1 MSSGRNPKIYV
12 FDVDGTLTPPCQSM
26 SSEMQAALRKI
37 LSENTCAIITGSD
50 YEKTRLQI
58 PHDILM
64 DLGMSIV
71 VVVMSYMKKG
81 QK

>member
-50 YEKTRLQI
+50 YEKNKTSDSSRHI
-58 PHDILM
+58 N
-64 DLGMSIV
+64 GV
-71 VVVMSYMKKG
+71 
-81 QK
+81 